1 MGMIFDIQRFSLHD
15 GPGIRTSVFF
25 SGCNLRCLW
34 CHNPESHE
42 MKPRLGYF
50 VHACTLCGK
59 CAEVCP
65 AGAAAARNGRLEF
78 NRGLCASCFACVGS
92 CVSGA
97 RRVIG
102 KRMSAAEVFDI
113 AARDRKY
120 YEKSGG
126 GVTFTGGEPLLQLDF
141 LTELLLL
148 SRDAGIGTAVESALC
163 VTGDSIRRIAPLT
176 DLFMCDIKTMDG
188 GLHKQMTGVSNLDI
202 LTNIRLLSRLGADV
216 LIRIPVM
223 EGVNASMENMR
234 LIADF
239 LLNETEIRR
248 VELLKLHTL
257 AAHKYDAL
265 GIVDTLSDFRETDD
279 GALAPIRDFLT
290 RKGLEVL

>member
-15 GPGIRTSVFF
+15 GPGIRTAVFF

-50 VHACTLCGK
+50 VRACTLCGK

-65 AGAAAARNGRLEF
+65 AGAVKVGKDRLLF
-78 NRGLCASCFACVGS
+78 DRDVCASCFTCVGS

-113 AARDRKY
+113 AARDRQY
-120 YEKSGG
+120 YGKSGG

-148 SRDAGIGTAVESALC
+148 TRDAGIGTAVESALC
-163 VTGDSIRRIAPLT
+163 VAGDSIGKIAPLT
-176 DLFMCDIKTMDG
+176 DLFMCDIKTMDD
-188 GLHKQMTGVSNLDI
+188 GLHRRMTGVSNLDI
-202 LTNIRLLSRLGADV
+202 LSSIRLLSRLGAEV

-223 EGVNASMENMR
+223 EGVNASTENMR
-234 LIADF
+234 LTADF
-239 LLNETEIRR
+239 LLNETGIRR

-279 GALAPIRDFLT
+279 GVIATIRDFLT